1 MLPVISVCVQTFNH
15 KRYIS
20 KCIEGILSQETKFLF
35 EIIIGED
42 ESSDGTREICMDY
55 AKQYPDRI
63 RLFKRKREN
72 VQYING
78 KPSGRYNL
86 QQNLKECNGKYIALC
101 EGDDYWTDSNKLQK
115 QFDLLE
121 TNLDAVLCGS
131 NALVTYEGETE
142 SHLFNVFP
150 RPSIKEITYLSTED
164 FITEEIPLHTSTII
178 FRNHI
183 LKWPSYHTQCNSGDL
198 VLMTTLSLSGKVV
211 VLPDVTAVYHR
222 NAKSITNAMAGV
234 ADSWSYIALFK
245 GVDNQ
250 TNGAYQNKIRH
261 LLSKYY
267 FQHAR
272 SNWAINNKMDSIT
285 SVLNSIWNSP
295 IKFSRLVGQFV
306 SQKIR

>member
-1 MLPVISVCVQTFNH
+1 MVPVISVCVQTFNH
-15 KRYIS
+15 KKYIS
-20 KCIEGILSQETKFLF
+20 KCIEGILSQKTNFLF
-35 EIIIGED
+35 ELIIGED
-42 ESSDGTREICMDY
+42 ESSDGTREICIDY
-55 AKQYPDRI
+55 AKQYPDKI

-121 TNLDAVLCGS
+121 TNSDAVLCGS

-150 RPSIKEITYLSTED
+150 RPIIQEITYLSTED
-164 FITEEIPLHTSTII
+164 FIKEEIPLHTSTIL

-183 LKWPSYHTQCNSGDL
+183 FKWPSYHTQCNSGDL
-198 VLMTTLSLSGKVV
+198 VLMTTLSLSGKIV
-211 VLPDVTAVYHR
+211 VLPDVTTVYHK
-222 NAKSITNAMAGV
+222 NANSITNSMAGV
-234 ADSWSYIALFK
+234 ADSWSYITLFK
-245 GVDNQ
+245 GINNQ
-250 TNGAYQNKIRH
+250 TNGAYQSKIRH

-272 SNWAINNKMDSIT
+272 SNWAINNKMHTIT
-285 SVLNSIWNSP
+285 SILNSICNSP
-295 IKFSRLVGQFV
+295 IKFSRLANQFV